1 MTWYARKIHNATF
14 DWITFKVV
22 KYDLQ
27 TKMYLPKILY
37 DVSGKTKLELKTI
50 FCICI
55 ALNIQ
60 TFI

>member
-14 DWITFKVV
+14 DRITFKVV

-27 TKMYLPKILY
+27 TKMYLPKILLVY
-37 DVSGKTKLELKTI
+37 DVSGKAKLELKTI
-50 FCICI
+50 FCI